1 MASKKQTIVIKKII
15 VSGGGHHGGSW
26 KVALADFMT
35 ALMAFFLVMWLVGQK
50 DETKKQISDYF
61 STPSMI
67 EYNFQNF
74 GAEITLE
81 KLFLDMVNE
90 PLKAFQSFLE
100 PADKTPNVLDM
111 GSAKVV
117 AAFMADKM
125 TDSAKNVTVSQ
136 DGFEFDIPDNL
147 IFERGSSK
155 PKGEFVNVM
164 EKLTSVTLGLE
175 ESEIKLT
182 SALFVQ
188 LVPEQTHTAAEKV
201 AQERL
206 DLVKNKI
213 SATFE
218 HASNSIKGAIN
229 VKDKKNDVSV
239 DRLIGFIR
247 VSIKQKESS
256 DSSRKYRPLSNVFG
270 GKDSAKSVYENF
282 ASQSAAQKESAAKS
296 RPAEGFDPNLTNPV
310 DSELIKIDADAQ
322 PQKSEE

>member
-188 LVPEQTHTAAEKV
+188 LVPEQTQSAAEKV

-213 SATFE
+213 AATFE

-229 VKDKKNDVSV
+229 VKDKKSDVSV

-247 VSIKQKESS
+247 VSIKQKQST
-256 DSSRKYRPLSNVFG
+256 DSTRKHRPLSNVFG
-270 GKDSAKSVYENF
+270 GKDSTKSVYENF
-282 ASQSAAQKESAAKS
+282 ATQSAAQKESAKS

-310 DSELIKIDADAQ
+310 DSEILKIDADAQ

>member
-15 VSGGGHHGGSW
+15 VQGGGHHGGSW

-50 DETKKQISDYF
+50 DDAKKSISDYF

-125 TDSAKNVTVSQ
+125 TDIAKNVNVSQ
-136 DGFEFDIPDNL
+136 DGFEFDIPDTYL
-147 IFERGSSK
+147 FERGSSK

-175 ESEIKLT
+175 DSEIKLT
-182 SALFVQ
+182 SALFIQ
-188 LVPEQTHTAAEKV
+188 LVPEQTSIATEKV

-213 SATFE
+213 AATFE
-218 HASNSIKGAIN
+218 HASNTITGAIN
-229 VKDKKNDVSV
+229 IKNKKNDVPI
-239 DRLIGFIR
+239 DKLMGFIR
-247 VSIKQKESS
+247 ISIKQKQST
-256 DSSRKYRPLSNVFG
+256 DPNKKHRPLSNVFG
-270 GKDSAKSVYENF
+270 SKDSNKDVYENF
-282 ASQSAAQKESAAKS
+282 AKQAIEQRSVVPNAN
-296 RPAEGFDPNLTNPV
+296 PLNGFDPNLANPV
-310 DSELIKIDADAQ
+310 DGEVQQINSESD
-322 PQKSEE
+322 PQGE

>member
-15 VSGGGHHGGSW
+15 VQGGGHHGGSW

-50 DETKKQISDYF
+50 EDAKKSISDYF

-100 PADKTPNVLDM
+100 PADKTPNILDM

-125 TDSAKNVTVSQ
+125 TDTAKNVTVSQ
-136 DGFEFDIPDNL
+136 DGFEFDIPDTYL
-147 IFERGSSK
+147 FEKGSAK
-155 PKGEFVNVM
+155 PKAEFINVM
-164 EKLTSVTLGLE
+164 EKLTAVTLGLQDA
-175 ESEIKLT
+175 EIKLT

-188 LVPEQTHTAAEKV
+188 LVPDQTRVTAEKV

-206 DLVKNKI
+206 DLIRNKI

-218 HASNSIKGAIN
+218 HSSNTIKSAIN
-229 VKDKKNDVSV
+229 VKDKKIDADTSK
-239 DRLIGFIR
+239 LMGFIR
-247 VSIKQKESS
+247 ISIKQKEST
-256 DSSRKYRPLSNVFG
+256 DPNKKHRPLSNIFG
-270 GKDSAKSVYENF
+270 GKDSAQSVYDNF
-282 ASQSAAQKESAAKS
+282 AKQASEQKASDVKSKPAQ
-296 RPAEGFDPNLTNPV
+296 GFDPNLTNPV
-310 DSELIKIDADAQ
+310 DSEAIKIDQESD
-322 PQKSEE
+322 PQSE